1 MRNLSPWASWML
13 RLEDVAPV
21 DPFPDDGEA
30 ADVLAWRERARRRY
44 HDLLGPRPPRV
55 PSDVERTETVD
66 CGPYRRDRVVFDAD
80 PTMSVPAYLLVPH
93 DRRQPGPAVLAV
105 HGHGSGKH
113 AVCAVD
119 PTDGHDDGGRYAHH
133 LATRGYVVL
142 APDLR
147 CFGERTDWNPPD
159 HYACDTNLVSA
170 VMFGVNPLAD
180 NLSDLVAALDVLAA
194 HELVDPSRIGAVGF
208 SYGATATLFLAA
220 LDERVRA
227 AVISGYFSS
236 WRDAHRVPWNMCGS
250 QVLFGMLGHLDH
262 VDLAALVAPRALL
275 VESGRDDVLFPVAA
289 ARVGLA
295 RVNRVY
301 DALGE
306 PAARPE
312 HHVFDGEHR
321 WDGATTPA
329 FLERRL
335 GNPAPEGTP
344 P

>member
-1 MRNLSPWASWML
+1 
-13 RLEDVAPV
+13 
-21 DPFPDDGEA
+21 
-30 ADVLAWRERARRRY
+30 
-44 HDLLGPRPPRV
+44 
-55 PSDVERTETVD
+55 
-66 CGPYRRDRVVFDAD
+66 
-80 PTMSVPAYLLVPH
+80 
-93 DRRQPGPAVLAV
+93 
-105 HGHGSGKH
+105 
-113 AVCAVD
+113 
-119 PTDGHDDGGRYAHH
+119 
-133 LATRGYVVL
+133 
-142 APDLR
+142 
-147 CFGERTDWNPPD
+147 
-159 HYACDTNLVSA
+159 
-170 VMFGVNPLAD
+170 MFGVNPLAD

-194 HELVDPSRIGAVGF
+194 HELVDPARIGAVGF
-208 SYGATATLFLAA
+208 SYGATMTLFLAA

-227 AVISGYFSS
+227 AVVSGYFSS

-250 QVLFGMLGHLDH
+250 QVLFGMLGQLDH

-335 GNPAPEGTP
+335 GNPAPEGASL
-344 P
+344 